1 MATYHLRRYFLASD
15 EATATYLE
23 IWTAHVASLAAL
35 GIATE
40 GFFTV
45 AESPR
50 EVVALLR
57 FADGADPE
65 QAIRDYMVSPGF
77 LQDMAGF
84 DMRQIKRV
92 EIQTLFPGGGSPLA

>member
-1 MATYHLRRYFLASD
+1 MATYHLRRYFLSSD
-15 EATATYLE
+15 EATAAYLE
-23 IWTAHVASLAAL
+23 IWRHHVDSLAAL
-35 GIATE
+35 GITTE

-57 FADGADPE
+57 FAKGADPE
-65 QAIRDYMVSPGF
+65 QAICDYMVSPGF

-84 DMRQIKRV
+84 DMKQITRV
-92 EIQTLFPGGGSPLA
+92 EIQTLFPGAGSPLG